1 VFYIKVIQMYHK
13 ADRFGRRSNMFLTRE
28 QILSAE
34 DIKTEEVEVPEWGGT
49 VLVKGMNGKERD
61 AFEMSFLDGSRATTE
76 NIRAKLVS
84 LTIIDPETNKQLF
97 TVADIDALG
106 QKSAKALDRIFEI
119 AQRLSKIGA
128 NDVEEMAK
136 NS

>member
-49 VLVKGMNGKERD
+49 VLVKGMTGKERD
-61 AFEMSFLDGSRATTE
+61 LFEMSFLTGGQSTVE
-76 NIRAKLVS
+76 NVRAKLVS
-84 LTIIDPETNKQLF
+84 LTIIDAESKQIF
-97 TVADIDALG
+97 SMADIDTLG
-106 QKSAKALDRIFEI
+106 QKSAKALDRVFAV
-119 AQRLSKIGA
+119 AQKLSKIGA
-128 NDVEEMAK
+128 EDVKELAK
-136 NS
+136 NL

>member
-1 VFYIKVIQMYHK
+1 MYHN
-13 ADRFGRRSNMFLTRE
+13 ADRFGRRSNMFLTRD
-28 QILSAE
+28 QILNAE

-61 AFEMSFLDGSRATTE
+61 AFEMSYLTAGQSTIE
-76 NIRAKLVS
+76 NVRAKLVS
-84 LTIIDPETNKQLF
+84 LTVIDHETKNQLF

-106 QKSAKALDRIFEI
+106 QKSAKALDRVFAV
-119 AQRLSKIGA
+119 AQSLSKIGQ
-128 NDVEEMAK
+128 NDVEELAK